1 MTGAELAAAFDT
13 VPRAWRAC
21 LPDWTA
27 PAQAAL
33 VAAVVAAS
41 GTRPIAPADPFR
53 ALRLVAPDDV
63 RVVVFGQDPYPGA
76 GHADG
81 LAFSAP
87 TATRPS
93 LRRIFDVLEADRPG
107 WTRPRSGRLDAWA
120 RQGVLLLNPTLTVEV
135 GRKNSHTAVGWQ
147 AFTGGIVRALTLR
160 TPPPTFLAWGAQ
172 AIAFL
177 EENLPAG
184 ANAPVLTTRH
194 PANDF
199 DRSFMAD
206 GSHFVRT
213 AGLVDWWALADEVP
227 ATPQQAEISWHN

>member
-1 MTGAELAAAFDT
+1 MTGAELATAFDT
-13 VPRAWRAC
+13 IPHAWRAC

-41 GTRPIAPADPFR
+41 GARPIAPGDPFR
-53 ALRLVAPDDV
+53 ALRLVAPEDV

-93 LRRIFDVLEADRPG
+93 LRRIFDVLEVDRPG

-147 AFTGGIVRALTLR
+147 AFTGGIVRALALR

-177 EENLPAG
+177 QDNLPAG

-206 GSHFVRT
+206 GSHFART

-227 ATPQQAEISWHN
+227 ATPPQAEISWHN